1 MRIILIIGALLLGL
15 VGLFMSVCGGG
26 FLIRMT
32 YGAVTN
38 IVHSGHWQE
47 WPGVLILLALP
58 AAFATG
64 GAVCAGFLPD
74 ICANRFALTT
84 VTTDNA
90 S

>member
-1 MRIILIIGALLLGL
+1 LLGL

-47 WPGVLILLALP
+47 WPGVLILLAFP

-64 GAVCAGFLPD
+64 GAVLCWVSARYLRKQIRAHD
-74 ICANRFALTT
+74 R
-84 VTTDNA
+84 DDR
-90 S
+90 